1 MSKRNAYADEEIA
14 YAKVNLALHVRRRLE
29 NGYHEL
35 ETVFAFLDH
44 GDELFV
50 TPSDNLKLDIEGP
63 FSSRLSTDN
72 NLVLQAAKSL
82 RSSCGS
88 NLGAHLHLVKNL
100 PIASG
105 IGGGSADAAATL
117 RLLNRFW
124 KLGLSTEEL
133 IEIAR
138 PMGADIP
145 ACIRSKTC
153 FGSGIGQ
160 DLVPLSSADVSK
172 YSVVLVNPKI
182 PVSTPEIF
190 GRWDGLDRGQL
201 DTGKM
206 HDILT
211 EGRNDLQEPAIRLV
225 PIVETILKQ
234 LWETK
239 PFTAKMSGS
248 GATCFAVYE
257 TTKLASAA
265 LKHIQQVAPEYWT
278 MTGKVR

>member
-1 MSKRNAYADEEIA
+1 MSKQKAYADEEIA

-35 ETVFAFLDH
+35 ETVFAFVDD
-44 GDELFV
+44 GDKLFV
-50 TPSDNLKLDIEGP
+50 SPSDDLNLHIEGP
-63 FSSRLSTDN
+63 FSSGLSADN

-82 RSSCGS
+82 RSSCS
-88 NLGAHLHLVKNL
+88 SSLGAHLHLEKNL

-105 IGGGSADAAATL
+105 IGGGSADAAATF

-124 KLGLSTEEL
+124 KLGLSTQKL
-133 IEIAR
+133 TEIAR

-145 ACIRSKTC
+145 ACIRSETC

-160 DLVPLSSADVSK
+160 DLQPLRSAHLSK

-182 PVSTPEIF
+182 PVSTPNIF
-190 GRWDGLDRGQL
+190 GRWGGLDQGPL
-201 DTGKM
+201 DTEKM
-206 HDILT
+206 DSIMT
-211 EGRNDLQEPAIRLV
+211 GGRNDLQEPAIELV
-225 PIVETILKQ
+225 PVIGEILKQ

-239 PFTAKMSGS
+239 PISAKMSGS

-257 TTKLASAA
+257 TENLAMDAQKQIQAA
-265 LKHIQQVAPEYWT
+265 RPDYWT
-278 MTGKVR
+278 MTGKFR